1 MKLFCR
7 VIFRLNLLALA
18 LALGAC
24 SFVDSNSPPPCPNVS
39 ILDGSERLVLFKDGP
54 GRDIVDTVVE
64 AEISSL
70 RSSCRYDNLRVNVQ
84 TSFEIIAVRGPK
96 SDTTRSLIMFFIAVV
111 GPDGRIIGKEIFQSQ
126 IEFPLGRRQIGVH
139 EEMVQRIP
147 LLAQIR
153 GPEYQVL
160 VGFQLT
166 PDQLEYNQS
175 RRP

>member
-1 MKLFCR
+1 MIHQGFLRASVFA
-7 VIFRLNLLALA
+7 FA

-24 SFVDSNSPPPCPNVS
+24 SYFDSSTPPPCPNVS
-39 ILDGSERLVLFKDGP
+39 ILAGSERLVLFKDGP
-54 GRDIVDTVVE
+54 GRDIIDILFE
-64 AEISSL
+64 ADMSGL
-70 RSSCRYDNLRVNVQ
+70 RAACEYDDLRVDVQ
-84 TSFEIIAVRGPK
+84 TSFEIIAARGPK
-96 SDTTRSLIMFFIAVV
+96 SDTARATLVFFAAVV
-111 GPDGRIIGKEIFQSQ
+111 DPDGRVVAKETFDSR
-126 IEFPLGRRQIGVH
+126 IEFPSGRRQIGVR

-147 LLAQIR
+147 LSTQIR